1 MNEDRVDR
9 ICYNINIQHD
19 RTAAGNDLNSSAVFS
34 ESLARPLISNPSEW
48 DVLINKFKIEK
59 MGAGV
64 FQDRGT
70 RTAILVRGTQDSD
83 FSLGD
88 PGQEPGHFESFIPF
102 TIFYFLKVKL
112 GAAQCAILS
121 FSIF

>member
-1 MNEDRVDR
+1 MFWSILLVIPNH
-9 ICYNINIQHD
+9 Y
-19 RTAAGNDLNSSAVFS
+19 
-34 ESLARPLISNPSEW
+34 
-48 DVLINKFKIEK
+48 KK
-59 MGAGV
+59 MGEWV

-102 TIFYFLKVKL
+102 TIFYFLKVKFI
-112 GAAQCAILS
+112 IL
-121 FSIF
+121 FFYFEWVLKIHQK